1 MQCGGWGLNGFLKRS
16 SRLVSNG
23 DYAWDSV
30 LTHNARSGQ
39 LQLIVRGASVR
50 KDEQILQ
57 NGVKTFWSHIV
68 FEKVK
73 LKHIIFC
80 FSDPENVVKLLN
92 TNKTQWI

>member
-57 NGVKTFWSHIV
+57 NGVKDILKIQINRYLQVAYTDKNV
-68 FEKVK
+68 FDD
-73 LKHIIFC
+73 
-80 FSDPENVVKLLN
+80 SY
-92 TNKTQWI
+92 

>member
-1 MQCGGWGLNGFLKRS
+1 MQCGGWRLNGFLKRS

-57 NGVKTFWSHIV
+57 NGVKDILKIQINRYLQVAYTDKNV
-68 FEKVK
+68 FDD
-73 LKHIIFC
+73 
-80 FSDPENVVKLLN
+80 SY
-92 TNKTQWI
+92 

>member
-57 NGVKTFWSHIV
+57 NGVKDILKSYCFWKSQIKTYNFLFFWSRKCGKAI
-68 FEKVK
+68 EY
-73 LKHIIFC
+73 
-80 FSDPENVVKLLN
+80 
-92 TNKTQWI
+92 

>member
-1 MQCGGWGLNGFLKRS
+1 MQCGGWGLNGFFKRS

-57 NGVKTFWSHIV
+57 NGVKDILKIQINRYLQVAYTDKNV
-68 FEKVK
+68 FDD
-73 LKHIIFC
+73 
-80 FSDPENVVKLLN
+80 SY
-92 TNKTQWI
+92 